1 MAHSRGKESVDLV
14 SRPPI
19 RERAGRRGAPH
30 VDGQSRRR
38 QWFASLAASAG
49 LDGQQGFQ
57 PAGDEKKWRVLAD
70 VFVICIVIIPIV
82 VLMAGLIAV
91 PFVRSVSGVVA
102 PYVKIPLPKTP
113 TGPETTFVYDR
124 EGKLLT
130 TLHAG
135 VNREAIPL
143 SQMPESLRD
152 AVIAD
157 EDEHFYQHGGL
168 SYQSILRAA
177 LADLTHKAIE
187 QGGSTITQQ
196 YVKNAYT
203 GGERTIERKIKEA
216 VLAVKLEQKLTKDQ
230 ILEKYLNVVYFGNG
244 AYGVQAAA
252 QTYFG
257 IPARKLNALQSA
269 TLAAVIPAPARY
281 DPKRFP
287 DVAKARRNA
296 VLQRMA
302 DLGLISTAEA
312 ADLQDRPLKVRKVQH
327 PTISASSYFNQY
339 VSDQLVKSYGYNETF
354 EGGLR
359 VTTTLDRDMQR
370 AAELAVTSNLST
382 PGDPSAALV
391 AIDPQTGEIRAMVG
405 GLNFNK
411 RKFNLAVQA
420 HRTTGSAAKVFTL
433 VAAMEQHISLDSTWD
448 GPPDIVID
456 DPRCFDPT
464 KQEPWDVHNY
474 ADESAGTMSLAS
486 ATAHSVN
493 TIFAQL
499 VTVVGPPKVVDVMHR
514 MGIRSN
520 LEPVCSITLG
530 SQAVTPLEM
539 TSAYATLASRG
550 VYHDPRSISTITT
563 ASGESIFKA
572 DTTGKRVLNA
582 NVADL
587 TTWTLEGVI
596 REGTGTRANI
606 GRPAAGKTGTAQDYV
621 DAWFCGYT
629 PQLAACVW
637 VGYPKGEI
645 SLHNV
650 EGFANLF
657 GGSIPAMIWHD
668 FMSAALSGAV
678 VVGFHTP
685 DFSTN
690 DVFPEGT
697 FSTEPSPSPST
708 TPPGGGGGGGGP
720 GPSPKPTLCWPPPH
734 CP

>member
-1 MAHSRGKESVDLV
+1 MT
-14 SRPPI
+14 
-19 RERAGRRGAPH
+19 
-30 VDGQSRRR
+30 
-38 QWFASLAASAG
+38 
-49 LDGQQGFQ
+49 
-57 PAGDEKKWRVLAD
+57 EKHWRVLAH
-70 VFVICIVIIPIV
+70 VLVICIVIIPIV
-82 VLMAGLIAV
+82 VIMAGIVAV
-91 PFVRSVSGVVA
+91 PLVRSVSGVIS
-102 PYVKIPLPKTP
+102 PYVKTPLPKIP

-124 EGKLLT
+124 DGKLLT

-135 VNREAIPL
+135 VNRVAIPF

-152 AVIAD
+152 AVIAG
-157 EDEHFYQHGGL
+157 EDEHFYDHGGL
-168 SYQSILRAA
+168 SYQAIARAA
-177 LADLTHKAIE
+177 LADFTHKAIE

-196 YVKNAYT
+196 YVKNVYT
-203 GGERTIERKIKEA
+203 GGQRTIQRKIKEA
-216 VLAVKLEQKLTKDQ
+216 VLAVKLEEKLSKDQ
-230 ILEKYLNVVYFGNG
+230 ILEKYLNTVYFGNG

-257 IPARKLNALQSA
+257 TPARKLNVLQSA
-269 TLAAVIPAPARY
+269 TLASLIPSPARF

-287 DVAKARRNA
+287 DIATAHRND
-296 VLQRMA
+296 VLQRMGE
-302 DLGLISTAEA
+302 LGFISQGEVVR
-312 ADLQDRPLKVRKVQH
+312 LQAKVLKVRKARKATVSE
-327 PTISASSYFNQY
+327 TSYFNQY
-339 VSDQLVKSYGYNETF
+339 VSDQLVKSYGYSQTF
-354 EGGLR
+354 TGGLR

-370 AAELAVTSNLST
+370 AAELAVASNLST

-405 GLNFNK
+405 GANFNK

-433 VAAMEQHISLDSTWD
+433 VAAMEQHISLDSTWT

-499 VTVVGPPKVVDVMHR
+499 VTEVGPPKVVDVMHR

-520 LEPVCSITLG
+520 VEPVCSITLG

-550 VYHDPRSISTITT
+550 IYHDPRSISTISS
-563 ASGESIFKA
+563 ANGRSIFKA
-572 DTTGKRVLNA
+572 DTKGKRVLGQ

-596 REGTGTRANI
+596 REGTGTAANI

-645 SLHNV
+645 SLHNI
-650 EGFANLF
+650 EGFANVF
-657 GGSIPAMIWHD
+657 GGSLPAMIWHD
-668 FMSAALSGAV
+668 FMSEAMSGTV
-678 VVGFHTP
+678 VLGFHSP

-690 DVFPEGT
+690 DVFPDGA
-697 FSTEPSPSPST
+697 FASPSPSPTGRKGGDS
-708 TPPGGGGGGGGP
+708 GGGSGGGDGGTP
-720 GPSPKPTLCWPPPH
+720 APTPSPCWPPGH